1 MWTKEE
7 YKKEL
12 AKVKPD
18 LVLDLDNIPDIIK
31 DKDKLPY
38 HCNVCG
44 TNHSSYAG
52 DMLRNNGGCPICG
65 RNRTVE
71 SKKKGRDY
79 FLNNIYEKWGNSF
92 EILTEGEIL
101 STTILTCKCKEDG
114 FIWET
119 TYNLLMN
126 DGVAKH
132 ACPLCRLK
140 NNEKVDKITWELF
153 VAYMNYIKTETLVL
167 ISTKEDYKNVNS
179 KITYKCTKCNK
190 VYTKTAI
197 SWMKNPCCNYC
208 KRMEKGAKNFQERLK
223 ELAPSYKVIEYN
235 GYEKPGVFYDEIT
248 QKTWTIIPQSLEN
261 GLKNNHN
268 LTQKD
273 YIKKGATI
281 VERYPWITK
290 YLKNEHDLD
299 NVSYSEIDKITL
311 YCPDCGS
318 PKEVNIKS
326 IREIPNRGFCC
337 PVCSDSI
344 SYPNKLARYLII
356 SLPVDNYSFEK
367 HETWAKQYSFDV
379 YFELNG
385 QKYYIEMDGAW
396 HSVEKF
402 GEHEELETI
411 QARDRDKDKLVAEN
425 GGVMIRIDC
434 FPSEF
439 NHIKEG
445 IYNSLLNKLFDLST
459 VNWDEINKQAQK
471 SLIVEV
477 CKYFKEHSDKLV
489 GNIADYFK
497 ISNTTVRRYLI
508 KGSEIGL
515 CEYNPKDSLMKN
527 LKLADNAKMKG
538 ILLID
543 KITGFIIEFESI
555 KECANFIYK
564 DLQTKEIK
572 VPTQDSIKAY
582 IRKVCNG
589 KINLMLNRNYEL
601 SFIEKRIKINYI
613 V

>member
-7 YKKEL
+7 YRKEL

-38 HCNVCG
+38 HCSACG

-65 RNRTVE
+65 RIRTVE
-71 SKKKGRDY
+71 LKKKGRDY
-79 FLNNIYEKWGNSF
+79 FLNNIYKKYGDSV

-101 STTILTCKCKEDG
+101 STTVLTCKCKEDN
-114 FIWET
+114 FIWEA
-119 TYNLLMN
+119 TYNSLMSKTK
-126 DGVAKH
+126 AQH
-132 ACPLCRLK
+132 CCPLCRLK

-153 VAYMNYIKTETLVL
+153 IAYMNYIKIETLVL
-167 ISTKEDYKNVNS
+167 ISTKEDFKNVNS
-179 KITYKCTKCNK
+179 KITYKCIKCNK
-190 VYTKTAI
+190 IYTKTVI
-197 SWMKNPCCNYC
+197 SWMKNPYCNYC
-208 KRMEKGAKNFQERLK
+208 KRMEEGAKKFQERLK

-235 GYEKPGVFYDEIT
+235 GYEKPGTFYDEIS

-261 GLKNNHN
+261 GLKNKHN

-281 VERYPWITK
+281 VERYPWIIK
-290 YLKNEHDLD
+290 YLKDEHDLD
-299 NVSYSEIDKITL
+299 NISYSETDKVTL

-318 PKEVNIKS
+318 PKEVSIKS
-326 IREIPNRGFCC
+326 IKGIPNRGFCC

-344 SYPNKLARYLII
+344 SYPNKLARYLIM
-356 SLPVDNYSFEK
+356 SLPIDNYSFEK
-367 HETWAKQYSFDV
+367 HEPWAKQYSFDV

-445 IYNSLLNKLFDLST
+445 IYNSLLNKLFDLSI
-459 VNWDEINKQAQK
+459 VNWNEINKQAQK

-477 CKYFKEHSDKLV
+477 CKYFKENSNKLV
-489 GNIADYFK
+489 GEIAKYFK
-497 ISNTTVRRYLI
+497 ISTVTVRRYLI

-515 CEYNPKDSLMKN
+515 CEYDPKDSLKKN
-527 LKLADNAKMKG
+527 LELADKAKMKK

-543 KITGFIIEFESI
+543 KITGFIGEFESI
-555 KECANFIYK
+555 KECSNFIYE
-564 DLQTKEIK
+564 DLQTKENC
-572 VPTQDSIKAY
+572 VPKQDSIKIY

-589 KINLMLNRNYEL
+589 KQNLILNRNYEL
-601 SFIEKRIKINYI
+601 SFIEEE
-613 V
+613 